1 MKLYNY
7 DSDIKTNLKIKEV
20 IAFPDMGKPGIG
32 LKKYILEYDS
42 PYKTGIKENDSV
54 YAELFLGKND
64 TLFILVHGF
73 ASNRK
78 KIVNYNSFMY
88 NLVNK
93 NFNCAFINLPFHL
106 NRTPGNELSGRRL
119 THYDDK
125 EILLFF
131 HQSVV
136 DIRKLIDISLDLLPV
151 KKIIICGISLGTMV
165 SVISMACDS
174 RIAQGIFLI
183 GGGNWNEIHWK
194 GFLRFLLKGNCTE
207 EGFITMEKCSQYYK
221 CFPDFLNDF
230 KEIEIKNLSWD
241 LENYPELKQKTQKM
255 CFLCDPVAFADRIK
269 PENVIMIN
277 SRFDHLFSK
286 KSTKKL
292 WEALGKPQAY
302 WFNRLHTSKM
312 ILNPRV
318 FEKIYEFITR

>member
-1 MKLYNY
+1 MKLYSY
-7 DSDIKTNLKIKEV
+7 ASDVKTNLKIKEV
-20 IAFPDMGKPGIG
+20 MAFPEMGKPSVG

-42 PYKTGIKENDSV
+42 PYKTGIKENDCV

-73 ASNRK
+73 TSNRK
-78 KIVNYNSFMY
+78 KIVTYNGFMY

-106 NRTPGNELSGRRL
+106 NRTPGNELSGQRL
-119 THYDDK
+119 TGYDDK

-151 KKIIICGISLGTMV
+151 KKIIICGISLGTMI
-165 SVISMACDS
+165 SVISMARDS
-174 RIAQGIFLI
+174 RISQGIFLL

-194 GFLRFLLKGNCTE
+194 GFLRFVLKGNCSQ
-207 EGFITMEKCSQYYK
+207 EGFITKEKCSRYYK
-221 CFPDFLNDF
+221 FFPDFLNDF
-230 KEIEIKNLSWD
+230 KEIELENLSWD

-255 CFLCDPVAFADRIK
+255 CFLCDPVAFADRIN

-277 SRFDHLFSK
+277 SKFDHLFSK

-292 WEALGKPQAY
+292 WDALGKPQAY
-302 WFNRLHTSKM
+302 WFNRPHTNKM

>member
-1 MKLYNY
+1 
-7 DSDIKTNLKIKEV
+7 
-20 IAFPDMGKPGIG
+20 
-32 LKKYILEYDS
+32 
-42 PYKTGIKENDSV
+42 
-54 YAELFLGKND
+54 
-64 TLFILVHGF
+64 
-73 ASNRK
+73 
-78 KIVNYNSFMY
+78 MY

-106 NRTPGNELSGRRL
+106 NRTPGNELSGQRL
-119 THYDDK
+119 TCYDDK

-151 KKIIICGISLGTMV
+151 KKIIICGISLGTMI

-174 RIAQGIFLI
+174 RISKGIFLI
-183 GGGNWNEIHWK
+183 GGGNWYEIHWK
-194 GFLRFLLKGNCTE
+194 GLLRFVLKGNCNQ
-207 EGFITMEKCSQYYK
+207 EGFITKRKCSQHYR

-255 CFLCDPVAFADRIK
+255 CFLCDPVAFADRIN
-269 PENVIMIN
+269 PGNVIMIN
-277 SRFDHLFSK
+277 SKFDHLFSK
-286 KSTKKL
+286 KSTIKL
-292 WEALGKPQAY
+292 WEALGKPQIY

-312 ILNPRV
+312 ILNSRV